1 MSILGKPKKNQ
12 EEQLMTAF
20 TTSSTSSDV
29 DILVFCANSLNVLTQ
44 PPQILAV
51 PSEIQTQKTP
61 GTAPFAPFLPKARWL
76 GFSLTPPNVTG
87 DFDRCHGRCKLTAS
101 MAFKSLSGYVRILEI
116 SYAVLYS
123 FLMGGRDVQ
132 GALQLSA
139 CPTRF
144 KPGAHSFCS
153 LPGSNVH
160 AESILGRTKTLQ
172 ANLPSHHSVPINSLM
187 IW

>member
-61 GTAPFAPFLPKARWL
+61 GTAPFAPFLPKAR
-76 GFSLTPPNVTG
+76 
-87 DFDRCHGRCKLTAS
+87 
-101 MAFKSLSGYVRILEI
+101 
-116 SYAVLYS
+116 
-123 FLMGGRDVQ
+123 
-132 GALQLSA
+132 
-139 CPTRF
+139 
-144 KPGAHSFCS
+144 
-153 LPGSNVH
+153 
-160 AESILGRTKTLQ
+160 
-172 ANLPSHHSVPINSLM
+172 
-187 IW
+187 